1 MSSEMTFCLV
11 VFAFCFR
18 ILFLLLFLLLPV
30 VRVEVE
36 EWRESRQVS
45 VAYILVFST
54 CLNAVFP
61 NV

>member
-11 VFAFCFR
+11 EFAFCFR
-18 ILFLLLFLLLPV
+18 ILFLLLPV

-45 VAYILVFST
+45 VAYFLVFST

-61 NV
+61 SV